1 MKSKSIIFALL
12 VLILACSITAISAE
26 NAELSEHTFEIPD
39 GYSIL
44 NSTDESI
51 QLTNDKDDAIFVL
64 FSDKIANK
72 DDAQKDL
79 ESEGYKFLG
88 EDAYDAVDF
97 NVTQQNFE
105 KDGYTVYSYVF
116 EVSDGEYCVI
126 TLTLSSDETAPEG
139 NDNPVT
145 GILETLE

>member
-26 NAELSEHTFEIPD
+26 NAELSGHNFEIPE
-39 GYSIL
+39 GYAIL
-44 NSTDESI
+44 NSTDTEI
-51 QLTNDKDDAIFVL
+51 ILTNDNDDSIFIL
-64 FSDKIANK
+64 FSEQIANNE
-72 DDAQKDL
+72 DAQKEL
-79 ESEGYKFLG
+79 ESQGYKFLG
-88 EDAYDAVDF
+88 EDTYDAEDF

-116 EVSDGEYCVI
+116 EVSNGEYCVI

-145 GILETLE
+145 GILESLE